1 MQRLFWVREELICA
15 GHVAVPDTTLSI
27 LFHIKYGPQLCLQ
40 VSWVGAKRRGREGR
54 REERRRR
61 YEKGENGRV

>member
-27 LFHIKYGPQLCLQ
+27 LFHIKYGPQLYLQ
-40 VSWVGAKRRGREGR
+40 VSWVGMKRRGDKEGG
-54 REERRRR
+54 EES
-61 YEKGENGRV
+61 EI